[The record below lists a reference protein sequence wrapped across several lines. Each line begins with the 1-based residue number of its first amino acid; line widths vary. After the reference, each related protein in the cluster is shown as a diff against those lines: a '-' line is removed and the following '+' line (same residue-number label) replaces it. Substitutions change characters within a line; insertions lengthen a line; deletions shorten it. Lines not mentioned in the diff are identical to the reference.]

1 MRTRVTLQILREIEA
16 FRLRYTCDDCA
27 HFDARGERCA
37 HGYPL
42 GERKRALHVDDEIVF
57 CKEFEG

>member
-1 MRTRVTLQILREIEA
+1 MRTRVTLQIVREIEA
-16 FRLRYTCDDCA
+16 FRLRYACDDCV
-27 HFDARGERCA
+27 HFDADGVRCS

-42 GERKRALHVDDEIVF
+42 GERKRVLCEGDEIVF

>member
-1 MRTRVTLQILREIEA
+1 LQILREIEA

-27 HFDARGERCA
+27 HFDARAERCA

-42 GERKRALHVDDEIVF
+42 GERKRVLREGHEIVF

>member
-16 FRLRYTCDDCA
+16 FRLRYACDDCA
-27 HFDARGERCA
+27 HFDARTPRCT

-42 GERKRALHVDDEIVF
+42 GERKRALSVGDEIVF